1 MLKGREGLVL
11 VGRRVPS
18 TDVRLARLV
27 SPRRRKKLFSSD
39 PKISVISGVRNFL
52 FELFPI
58 LEKSPSK
65 YPLARTAEKLTMT
78 EVDDPS
84 QKKRKLQDGPELEID
99 ISAPEPPSKK
109 ALRKAKK
116 AKKTDEEDKDTDN
129 PKTEKAETKDTA
141 DSQAKRSEY
150 GVWIGNLS
158 FNTTK
163 DDLRQFFIDN
173 CSFPNDTIT
182 RVHMPKGPEKF
193 GRPQN
198 KGFAYVDFSTPK
210 ALEEAIGLSEQLLA
224 GRRVLIKNANS
235 FEGRPEK
242 TADQGNTVTAAKPG
256 HPPSRRIFVGNLSF
270 DVTKESLEE
279 HFAKCGTVAN
289 VHMATFQ
296 DSGKCK
302 GYAWVEFEEIA
313 SAEAAVRGFVM
324 EKEEE
329 EGEEEEEAEP
339 SDSSDSDEESKKPK
353 KKSKKKSKKP
363 FQRRIWVN
371 QLLGR
376 RMRMEF
382 AEDATTRYKKR
393 FGKDGEGKK
402 NSQPAITEDGAE
414 PSEEQP
420 RVRKQRRPSIDDSRY
435 SKETVQ
441 RLSGA
446 IVEAQ
451 GKKVTFD

>member
-1 MLKGREGLVL
+1 
-11 VGRRVPS
+11 
-18 TDVRLARLV
+18 
-27 SPRRRKKLFSSD
+27 
-39 PKISVISGVRNFL
+39 
-52 FELFPI
+52 
-58 LEKSPSK
+58 
-65 YPLARTAEKLTMT
+65 MT
-78 EVDDPS
+78 EVADPS

-116 AKKTDEEDKDTDN
+116 EKKSEGEAKDTDK
-129 PKTEKAETKDTA
+129 PKTEKTESKDAAE
-141 DSQAKRSEY
+141 KRSQY

-173 CSFPNDTIT
+173 CSFTNDTIT

-198 KGFAYVDFSTPK
+198 KGFAYVDFSTEK
-210 ALEEAIGLSEQLLA
+210 ALEEAIGLSEQLLT

-242 TADQGNTVTAAKPG
+242 TAEQANAATAAKPG
-256 HPPSRRIFVGNLSF
+256 HPPSKRIFVGNLSF

-279 HFAKCGTVAN
+279 HFARCGTVTN

-296 DSGKCK
+296 DTGKCK

-313 SAEAAVRGFVM
+313 FAEAAVRGFVM
-324 EKEEE
+324 EKED
-329 EGEEEEEAEP
+329 EEEEEEEEES
-339 SDSSDSDEESKKPK
+339 SDGSDSDEESKKPK

-393 FGKDGEGKK
+393 FGKDGEGK
-402 NSQPAITEDGAE
+402 NNGQPAITEDGAE

-420 RVRKQRRPSIDDSRY
+420 RVRKQRRSSIDESRY

>member
-1 MLKGREGLVL
+1 MSR
-11 VGRRVPS
+11 
-18 TDVRLARLV
+18 T
-27 SPRRRKKLFSSD
+27 
-39 PKISVISGVRNFL
+39 
-52 FELFPI
+52 
-58 LEKSPSK
+58 EK
-65 YPLARTAEKLTMT
+65 ATMT
-78 EVDDPS
+78 EVADPS

-99 ISAPEPPSKK
+99 VSAPEPPSKK

-116 AKKTDEEDKDTDN
+116 AKKTDGEDNDTKN
-129 PKTEKAETKDTA
+129 PKPKAEKTENKDNA
-141 DSQAKRSEY
+141 EAKRSEY

-173 CSFPNDTIT
+173 CSFTNDTIT

-210 ALEEAIGLSEQLLA
+210 ALEEAIGQSEQLLA

-242 TADQGNTVTAAKPG
+242 TADQGNAVTATKPG

-279 HFAKCGTVAN
+279 HFTKCGMVAN

-302 GYAWVEFEEIA
+302 GYAWVEFEEIS

-329 EGEEEEEAEP
+329 EDEEEEEQAEP
-339 SDSSDSDEESKKPK
+339 SDSSDSDEEGQKPK
-353 KKSKKKSKKP
+353 KKPQKKSKKP

-402 NSQPAITEDGAE
+402 GSQPAIIEEGAE

-420 RVRKQRRPSIDDSRY
+420 RVRKQRRPSVDESRY

>member
-1 MLKGREGLVL
+1 
-11 VGRRVPS
+11 
-18 TDVRLARLV
+18 
-27 SPRRRKKLFSSD
+27 
-39 PKISVISGVRNFL
+39 
-52 FELFPI
+52 
-58 LEKSPSK
+58 
-65 YPLARTAEKLTMT
+65 MT
-78 EVDDPS
+78 EVVDPS

-116 AKKTDEEDKDTDN
+116 EKKPDGEAKDTDK
-129 PKTEKAETKDTA
+129 PKTEKTESKDAA
-141 DSQAKRSEY
+141 DSEAKRSQY

-173 CSFPNDTIT
+173 CSFTNDAIT
-182 RVHMPKGPEKF
+182 RVHMPKGAEKF
-193 GRPQN
+193 GRFQN
-198 KGFAYVDFSTPK
+198 KGFAYVDFSTEK
-210 ALEEAIGLSEQLLA
+210 ALEEAIGLSEQLLT

-242 TADQGNTVTAAKPG
+242 TAEQANAATAKPG
-256 HPPSRRIFVGNLSF
+256 HPPSKRIFVGNLSF

-279 HFAKCGTVAN
+279 NFARCGTVTN

-296 DSGKCK
+296 DTGKCK
-302 GYAWVEFEEIA
+302 GYAWVEFEEIS

-324 EKEEE
+324 EKEED
-329 EGEEEEEAEP
+329 EEEEEEES

-363 FQRRIWVN
+363 YQRRIWVN

-393 FGKDGEGKK
+393 FGKDGEGRK
-402 NSQPAITEDGAE
+402 NDQPAITEEGAE
-414 PSEEQP
+414 RSEQQP
-420 RVRKQRRPSIDDSRY
+420 RVRKQRRASIDESRY

>member
-1 MLKGREGLVL
+1 
-11 VGRRVPS
+11 
-18 TDVRLARLV
+18 
-27 SPRRRKKLFSSD
+27 
-39 PKISVISGVRNFL
+39 
-52 FELFPI
+52 
-58 LEKSPSK
+58 
-65 YPLARTAEKLTMT
+65 MT
-78 EVDDPS
+78 EVADPS

-116 AKKTDEEDKDTDN
+116 EKKSEGEAKDTDK
-129 PKTEKAETKDTA
+129 PKTEKTESKDAAE
-141 DSQAKRSEY
+141 KRSQY

-173 CSFPNDTIT
+173 CSFDNDTIT

-198 KGFAYVDFSTPK
+198 KGFAYVDFSTEK
-210 ALEEAIGLSEQLLA
+210 ALEEAIGLSEQLLT

-242 TADQGNTVTAAKPG
+242 TAEQANAATAAKPG
-256 HPPSRRIFVGNLSF
+256 HPPSKRIFVGNLSF

-279 HFAKCGTVAN
+279 HFARCGPVTN

-296 DSGKCK
+296 DTGKCK

-324 EKEEE
+324 EKEDD
-329 EGEEEEEAEP
+329 EEEEEEEEES

-402 NSQPAITEDGAE
+402 NGQPAITEEGAE

-420 RVRKQRRPSIDDSRY
+420 RVRKQRRPSIDESRY

>member
-1 MLKGREGLVL
+1 
-11 VGRRVPS
+11 
-18 TDVRLARLV
+18 
-27 SPRRRKKLFSSD
+27 
-39 PKISVISGVRNFL
+39 
-52 FELFPI
+52 
-58 LEKSPSK
+58 
-65 YPLARTAEKLTMT
+65 MT
-78 EVDDPS
+78 EVADLS

-99 ISAPEPPSKK
+99 VSAPEPPSKK

-116 AKKTDEEDKDTDN
+116 AKNTGGEDNDTEN
-129 PKTEKAETKDTA
+129 PKHKAEKTGNKDTA
-141 DSQAKRSEY
+141 EAKRSEY

-173 CSFPNDTIT
+173 CSFTNDTIT

-198 KGFAYVDFSTPK
+198 KGFAYVDFSTTK
-210 ALEEAIGLSEQLLA
+210 ALEEAIGQSEQLLA

-242 TADQGNTVTAAKPG
+242 TTDQGNAATAAKPG

-279 HFAKCGTVAN
+279 HFTKCGTVAN

-302 GYAWVEFEEIA
+302 GYAWVEFEEIS

-329 EGEEEEEAEP
+329 EEEEEEQAES
-339 SDSSDSDEESKKPK
+339 SDSSDLDDEGKKPK
-353 KKSKKKSKKP
+353 KKSRKKSKKP
-363 FQRRIWVN
+363 SQRRIWVN

-402 NSQPAITEDGAE
+402 SSQPAIIEEGAE
-414 PSEEQP
+414 LSEEQP
-420 RVRKQRRPSIDDSRY
+420 RVRKQRRPSVDESRY